1 MEENNL
7 PKKALLILDNCSAH
21 SPNEEIMSDDGNIIV
36 MFLPPNVTALLQ
48 PLDQNPINFT
58 KLFYRNSLLCC
69 IIADKENKTVGDM
82 LKAVTLKDAVLGLT
96 QSWEKVTAS
105 VLTQAWT
112 KLFSEH
118 EDEDEN
124 EFEAEDELPLIDLV
138 RNIYE
143 EATGETMMLFG
154 QINPDVRHFNLI

>member
-21 SPNEEIMSDDGNIIV
+21 SPNEEIMSDDGNITV

-58 KLFYRNSLLCC
+58 KLFYRNSLLCS
-69 IIADKENKTVGDM
+69 IIADEGNKAVGDM
-82 LKAVTLKDAVLGLT
+82 LKAVTLKDAVLGLK

-112 KLFSEH
+112 KLFSE
-118 EDEDEN
+118 DDDEN

-138 RNIYE
+138 RNMYE

-154 QINPDVRHFNLI
+154 QINPNVRHFNLI